1 MSAWV
6 FQDHRRRQKQGAQAP
21 WSVGWIDPAGRR
33 RSKRMGAKSAAEK
46 YRRKIE
52 GELAAGLYELQ
63 ARKNWKDF
71 RGEYETK
78 ILCNLKPRS
87 QTESRNALNH
97 FERLSNLTQVGAIKT
112 VTIDNYISNRRME
125 RGRKPGS
132 VVSPYTIKK
141 ELATIRAA
149 LNIAS
154 DWGYLAQVPKF
165 RKIKVPD
172 AMPRPVTRDHFEA
185 IYAACPVATMP
196 EALPYSP
203 TAWWRAIL
211 MFAMTTGWRKQEI
224 LHFERAD
231 MYLDTGQ
238 IRTRAG
244 DNKGGRDD
252 IDYLPVATV
261 EHLRQIVSFHV
272 EVFPWPHDLRTF
284 DVQFHRIQRAAG
296 IHLPCIIDYKH
307 ECTPTCHVY
316 GLHDLRRAYATE
328 NCDRL
333 PLPVLQKKMRHRD
346 ISTTMRYVEIA
357 NKMKRFSS
365 EVYVPELPKIRGT
378 AGEG

>member
-1 MSAWV
+1 
-6 FQDHRRRQKQGAQAP
+6 
-21 WSVGWIDPAGRR
+21 
-33 RSKRMGAKSAAEK
+33 
-46 YRRKIE
+46 
-52 GELAAGLYELQ
+52 
-63 ARKNWKDF
+63 
-71 RGEYETK
+71 
-78 ILCNLKPRS
+78 
-87 QTESRNALNH
+87 
-97 FERLSNLTQVGAIKT
+97 
-112 VTIDNYISNRRME
+112 
-125 RGRKPGS
+125 
-132 VVSPYTIKK
+132 
-141 ELATIRAA
+141 
-149 LNIAS
+149 
-154 DWGYLAQVPKF
+154 
-165 RKIKVPD
+165 
-172 AMPRPVTRDHFEA
+172 MPRPVTRDHFEA

-307 ECTPTCHVY
+307 ECTPTCYVY